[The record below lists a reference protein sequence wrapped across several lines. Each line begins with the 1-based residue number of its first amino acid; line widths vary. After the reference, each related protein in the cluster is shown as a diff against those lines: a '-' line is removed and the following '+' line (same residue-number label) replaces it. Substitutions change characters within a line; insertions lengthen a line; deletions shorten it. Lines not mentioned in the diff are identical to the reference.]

1 MIAQSHKASCFKSLA
16 RYLERPKS
24 QRPDL
29 RRVAWAEPRNLVCTG
44 SLQQMAWEM
53 AVVSRGSERVQK
65 PVYHVSVSWAPEDEP
80 TRWHMATVADEVMHT
95 LSLSD
100 HQAVYVAHADEAYKH
115 VHVMANLVHPDTRRV
130 QKLGWHYGRIEAVL
144 RHAERRYGFREVPG
158 HYFQLPEQKAPDRSQ
173 SLSKGAHKALCRDQD
188 LPFQVIVRRVAEL
201 DFAEATSWKDLTDRL
216 DHHGLRL
223 EARRSGLIVTDGR
236 EYAKSS
242 SVAPG
247 VSRRLLEER
256 FGEAFEPDQLRGL
269 TKHMESS
276 RLLEAPVPALES
288 YGFQWTTPG
297 QDELGL

>member
-80 TRWHMATVADEVMHT
+80 TRWHMTTVADEVMHT

>member
-80 TRWHMATVADEVMHT
+80 TRWHMTTVADEVMHT

-158 HYFQLPEQKAPDRSQ
+158 HYFQLPGQKAPDRSQ

-223 EARRSGLIVTDGR
+223 KARRSGLIVTDGR

-276 RLLEAPVPALES
+276 RVLETPAPALES

-297 QDELGL
+297 RDELGL